1 MTKATP
7 FSFLCLLAC
16 LFSCAQNKKD
26 KSEDQYTKQVTERPV
41 LDTPKQEK
49 IEIKKKYIS
58 YDAKRRELS
67 VEYIKTR
74 HGLNQSSPVIVPKMI
89 VLHYTGGGTIQ
100 SNFNYFNQT
109 EIEEARGNNR
119 KQSKLNV
126 SAHFLVDRDGTIYQ
140 LMDDTSFARHTIGLN
155 YCAIGVENIGNEK
168 NPLTKEQVNANI
180 QLIRHLCSKYK
191 IEYLIGHSEY
201 IQFRKTPLWKE
212 SDPNYIT
219 YKADPGD
226 DFLKQVR
233 SQIKDLNLKYKP

>member
-1 MTKATP
+1 MKKVTS
-7 FSFLCLLAC
+7 FSFLCLFVGL
-16 LFSCAQNKKD
+16 LSCAQNKTDHSKD
-26 KSEDQYTKQVTERPV
+26 KYTNTVTEQPVNDTSKQV
-41 LDTPKQEK
+41 K

-67 VEYIKTR
+67 IEYIKTR
-74 HGLNQSSPVIVPKMI
+74 HGINQASPVIVPKMI

-109 EIEEARGNNR
+109 EIEEARGNNK

-126 SAHFLVDRDGTIYQ
+126 SSHFLVDRDGTIYQ

-155 YCAIGVENIGNEK
+155 YCAIGVENIGDEK
-168 NPLTKEQVNANI
+168 NPLTKEQVIANV
-180 QLIRHLCSKYK
+180 QLIRHLCGKYK

-201 IQFRKTPLWKE
+201 VQFRKTSLWKE
-212 SDPNYIT
+212 TDPNYIT